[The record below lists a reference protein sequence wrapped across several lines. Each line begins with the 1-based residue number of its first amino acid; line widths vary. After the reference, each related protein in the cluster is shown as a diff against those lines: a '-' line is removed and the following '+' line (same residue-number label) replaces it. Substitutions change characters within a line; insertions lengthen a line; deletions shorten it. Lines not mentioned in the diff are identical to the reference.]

1 MLMSNPFSLLG
12 IIFLYLLFV
21 LRLGPLWMKNRKPY
35 SLNKIMICY
44 NIFMSTASGTVFYGV
59 SHSHFSNEIII
70 LKINST

>member
-1 MLMSNPFSLLG
+1 MLMSSPFSLLG

-59 SHSHFSNEIII
+59 SHSHFQMRLSFFKN
-70 LKINST
+70 